1 MKKLQIALDF
11 TNEADALNVLRETA
25 GYIDIVECGTPLM
38 VACGSDI
45 VKKIKDLYPDKEVFA
60 DIKVVD
66 GGAHVPESV
75 LKAGA
80 DIVSVLGAAEYN
92 TIKAANDLIH
102 EFGAKTMIDLI
113 LVGDLWKRVQELN
126 ELKPDIWSVH
136 VAYDVQGEGVSV
148 LEEYAQIE
156 NAPGLKAIAGGIKL
170 ETFEEACKTS
180 ADILI
185 VGGGLCQVE
194 KPGETARKMYEIIE
208 RYR

>member
-11 TNEADALNVLRETA
+11 TSEKEALPVLHETA
-25 GYIDIVECGTPLM
+25 SYVDIIECGTPLM
-38 VACGSDI
+38 VACGAGI
-45 VKKIKDLYPDKEVFA
+45 VRKIKEQYPDKEVFA

-75 LKAGA
+75 LEAGA

-102 EFGAKTMIDLI
+102 KYGAKTMVDLI
-113 LVGDLWKRVQELN
+113 LVRDMRQRIKELEDLN
-126 ELKPDIWSVH
+126 IDIWSVH
-136 VAYDVQGEGVSV
+136 VAYDVQGDGASV
-148 LEEYAQIE
+148 LDEYKQIKD
-156 NAPGLKAIAGGIKL
+156 ADGLKAIAGGIKL
-170 ETFEEACKTS
+170 DTFEDACKTS

-194 KPGETARKMYEIIE
+194 SPKDTAQKMYEIIE